1 MADKNIGALPA
12 AALSDDTLLVAEK
25 QGTAVRI
32 TAAQVRKYVGSAA
45 DRPSTPS
52 EGGSGDMSSDIYDPQ
67 CRETDIFQYI
77 DDLIG
82 EIGLV
87 LDSINGTGSATMGGV
102 KVLDIGSAGL
112 DIATLDFSQYA
123 AGDVI
128 LVVSDMDG
136 GAQA

>member
-25 QGTAVRI
+25 QGAAVRI
-32 TAAQVRKYVGSAA
+32 TAAQVRKYVGLPV
-45 DRPSTPS
+45 DRPSNPS
-52 EGGSGDMSSDIYDPQ
+52 GDGSGDMCSDIYDPQ

-82 EIGLV
+82 EIGMI

-102 KVLDIGSAGL
+102 KVLDIGSAAF
-112 DIATLDFSQYA
+112 DPTTLNFSQYA
-123 AGDVI
+123 AGDVV
-128 LVVSDMDG
+128 LVVQNMG
-136 GAQA
+136 G